1 MSTGRRLRTR
11 TGATTGARTVARTL
25 LVAVVLSLAA
35 RPVAAHQFSSRFD
48 APIPLELLY
57 GGAAV
62 AVGATAVL
70 LAAVDETPTLRR
82 RLFAVPRS
90 VGRAASAAA
99 RAAFFLAFVGVLV
112 AGLVG
117 PRAAAENFATLFT
130 WSIWVKGVGLVAIAA
145 GSPWWALS
153 PWRTLYDALCR
164 LEGGEIRLRAYPA
177 GLGHW
182 PALAWF
188 VVLVG
193 VAENLTQVPQLPTA
207 TAVVVAV
214 YALVTLAGALL
225 FGREWFERGDVFEVL
240 YDLLGRTAPLSA
252 TPRDGGGWVV
262 GLRAPWRDCS
272 APLSTRTLT
281 AFVVAMVYTVTFDGF
296 AESPL
301 YQSLYFGVREAFGV
315 GPSVSVVL
323 YEAGLFGFLLAYVLV
338 VVAVDRLTRLARGR
352 SGSEGDGSRGDP
364 EAKADGGGGRASD
377 SVSPPPSAALAFGGT
392 LLPIAAGYEVAHN
405 YAFVAT
411 YVGRLPTLAG
421 FDSADPLWWLSIPA
435 FWISQVVLIVAGHV
449 VAVVAADAAVRRRLT
464 VGRIQSGDGTRRRA
478 PSKRWAL
485 LAHAPLVALMVGYT
499 ALSLWVVSLP
509 VAG

>member
-1 MSTGRRLRTR
+1 MSTGRESR
-11 TGATTGARTVARTL
+11 TGARAAGRATL
-25 LVAVVLSLAA
+25 AAVVLSVAA

-48 APIPLELLY
+48 APVPLELLY
-57 GGAAV
+57 VGAAA
-62 AVGATAVL
+62 AVGATALL

-82 RLFAVPRS
+82 RLFAVPES
-90 VGRAASAAA
+90 VGRAAAASA

-112 AGLVG
+112 AGLAG

-130 WSIWVKGVGLVAIAA
+130 WSIWLKGVGLAAIAA
-145 GSPWWALS
+145 GSPWRALS

-164 LEGGEIRLRAYPA
+164 LEGREIRLRAYPS
-177 GLGHW
+177 GVGHW

-214 YALVTLAGALL
+214 YALVTLVGALL

-252 TPRDGGGWVV
+252 TPRDGGGWIVE
-262 GLRAPWRDCS
+262 LRAPWRDCS
-272 APLSTRTLT
+272 VPLSTRTLT

-301 YQSLYFGVREAFGV
+301 YRSLYSGVREAFGV

-338 VVAVDRLTRLARGR
+338 VVAADRLTRAARGW
-352 SGSEGDGSRGDP
+352 SGGEADASRAD
-364 EAKADGGGGRASD
+364 AKADGGENRRTD
-377 SVSPPPSAALAFGGT
+377 SPPSSASAALAFGGT

-411 YVGRLPTLAG
+411 YVGRLPALAG
-421 FDSADPLWWLSIPA
+421 FGSADPLWWLSVPA
-435 FWISQVVLIVAGHV
+435 FWASQVVLIVAGHV
-449 VAVVAADAAVRRRLT
+449 VAVVAADAVVGRRLT
-464 VGRIQSGDGTRRRA
+464 ARGTRSGDGSRRRA
-478 PSKRWAL
+478 PTKRRAL